1 MEQLTCERLQDNLKR
16 LKLIRAAEVLDTVVT
31 HAEEGKSSYLGFLDR
46 LLEEEV
52 AAKEKRRIQTALKI
66 AGLPFAKTIEEY
78 DFTFHPHLDKKT
90 VMELFDLTFL
100 AKHENVIFLGPP
112 GVGKTHLAIAL
123 AIKACSHG
131 FRVCFTTMN
140 TLIGKLKESQSKGKA
155 YLSAAWSSSTRPATC
170 PSRAARPICSSSSSR
185 TATRRARRS
194 SPRTKASATG
204 RSSLAMPSSL
214 RPSSTGSCITPGS
227 STSGAT
233 AIVSKSIR
241 SANNFIPSKEVMPSP
256 PIHRKELYCAGGGT
270 LLRSQNWY
278 TFKFP
283 LKSGP
288 PESE

>member
-78 DFTFHPHLDKKT
+78 DFAFHPHLDKKA

-100 AKHENVIFLGPP
+100 ARRENVIFLGPP

-131 FRVCFTTMN
+131 FRVCFTTMH

-155 YLSAAWSSSTRPATC
+155 YLSASLVIVDEAGYLPVDSREAYLFFQFISYRYEKSSTIITSNKSFGDWQELFGDAV
-170 PSRAARPICSSSSSR
+170 I
-185 TATRRARRS
+185 
-194 SPRTKASATG
+194 ASAILDRLLHHCRVINIRGHSYRLKEHTFSKPLYPRQG
-204 RSSLAMPSSL
+204 GDAV
-214 RPSSTGSCITPGS
+214 STTP
-227 STSGAT
+227 
-233 AIVSKSIR
+233 
-241 SANNFIPSKEVMPSP
+241 P
-256 PIHRKELYCAGGGT
+256 
-270 LLRSQNWY
+270 
-278 TFKFP
+278 
-283 LKSGP
+283 
-288 PESE
+288 